1 MANTTLIYTG
11 THYGV
16 EVKMCLMG
24 AKKTEYGSI
33 ERKAEDIMEAFKEN
47 TENVE
52 LLPICCL
59 RSKLLRIS
67 VPIDVFKYIING
79 NEKYCIISE
88 YDRLYFLTEQLPAD
102 CDMEGLILDIKDQY
116 ENKAKPEEMPSKF
129 AKILKEY
136 EQKTRQ
142 FLSERND
149 SSYVIEERNRI
160 KRNLIYDM
168 KENPENFTS
177 SGCDEYEDEE
187 DMIEEYM
194 FSRSFVYLLNEDN
207 YSYSYLEYIAKL
219 DHHDIIFTWEG
230 YLRELK
236 RNYTEQ
242 HLTF

>member
-1 MANTTLIYTG
+1 MSNTTLVYTG
-11 THYGV
+11 THYGI

-24 AKKTEYGSI
+24 NKHS
-33 ERKAEDIMEAFKEN
+33 EDIMEAFKEN

-52 LLPICCL
+52 LLPICYL
-59 RSKLLRIS
+59 RSKLLSIS
-67 VPIDVFKYIING
+67 APIDVFKYIING
-79 NEKYCIISE
+79 NEKYCIVSE
-88 YDRLYFLTEQLPAD
+88 CDGLYFLTEQLPAD

-136 EQKTRQ
+136 YQKTRR
-142 FLSERND
+142 FLSENNY
-149 SSYVIEERNRI
+149 SPYEIEERNRI
-160 KRNLIYDM
+160 ERNLRSDM
-168 KENPENFTS
+168 KKEPEKFTS
-177 SGCDEYEDEE
+177 SDYYEDEE

-194 FSRSFVYLLNEDN
+194 FSRSFAYLLNEDN

-219 DHHDIIFTWEG
+219 DHHDIIPTWEG

-236 RNYTEQ
+236 KNYTEQ